1 MSVLHPEESD
11 DESSGDVVT
20 TRSARIARRW
30 GSDSAPWL
38 WGTRI
43 RILFVVEVVNR
54 SNPRGFRFTE
64 QGFDASPSA
73 P

>member
-1 MSVLHPEESD
+1 MSVLHPEEPD

-20 TRSARIARRW
+20 TRSARSARRW
-30 GSDSAPWL
+30 GSDSALWL

-43 RILFVVEVVNR
+43 RIRFVVEVVNR
-54 SNPRGFRFTE
+54 SKASFRFTE